1 MAQLGRHLP
10 CKNEVLSLIPRT
22 HILKKSGMIV
32 SVSNPSTG
40 ETERLAG
47 ACGSLA
53 TQPSLLDE
61 FQANERPC
69 LIKAHPRNDA
79 CGGYLAST
87 GKCAPKHIYPQ
98 TLLCS
103 CFQTGGGGGCF
114 TSSLSKALALG
125 SPKKRAHL
133 SFCVSMETDT
143 HFSVEVG
150 NAFISGQSENR
161 S

>member
-1 MAQLGRHLP
+1 
-10 CKNEVLSLIPRT
+10 
-22 HILKKSGMIV
+22 MIV
-32 SVSNPSTG
+32 SVSNPSIG

-87 GKCAPKHIYPQ
+87 GKCAYKHIYPQ

-103 CFQTGGGGGCF
+103 CFQTGGGGV
-114 TSSLSKALALG
+114 SLPLSLALG